1 MGRCWCSQVR
11 ITKKLVGSFSPERN
25 EITNR
30 GVFVLGLIMQR
41 EPARP
46 VMALDYPPLVD
57 FLMLRDVLS
66 LSSATGVP
74 GSWVVE
80 VMALGAV
87 FLRTR

>member
-1 MGRCWCSQVR
+1 
-11 ITKKLVGSFSPERN
+11 
-25 EITNR
+25 
-30 GVFVLGLIMQR
+30 
-41 EPARP
+41 
-46 VMALDYPPLVD
+46 MALDYPPLVD